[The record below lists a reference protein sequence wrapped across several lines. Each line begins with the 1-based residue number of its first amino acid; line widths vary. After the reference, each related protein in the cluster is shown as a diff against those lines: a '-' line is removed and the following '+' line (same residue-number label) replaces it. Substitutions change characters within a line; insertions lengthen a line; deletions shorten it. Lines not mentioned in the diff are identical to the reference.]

1 MRTLTINPNAMKV
14 IIETNLSLKDG
25 AVVDHQKGK

>member
-1 MRTLTINPNAMKV
+1 MRALTINDKAMKV

-25 AVVDHQKGK
+25 AVVDHQKGE